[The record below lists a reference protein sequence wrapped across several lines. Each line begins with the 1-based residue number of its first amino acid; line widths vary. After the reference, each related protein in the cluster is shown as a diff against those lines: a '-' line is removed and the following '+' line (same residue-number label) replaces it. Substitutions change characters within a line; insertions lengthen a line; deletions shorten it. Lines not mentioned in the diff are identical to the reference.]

1 MTYVNFRGLP
11 KLNAPGVWIGGIPSH
26 VYSWVVE
33 NIEEPDWDFRN
44 EMFLGII
51 LNDEDATIIKLKF
64 AL

>member
-26 VYSWVVE
+26 VYNWVVE
-33 NIEEPDWDFRN
+33 NIEEPDWDFRS
-44 EMFLGII
+44 EMFLGIT
-51 LNDEDATIIKLKF
+51 LNDEDATILKLKF

>member
-1 MTYVNFRGLP
+1 MTYINFRGLP

-26 VYSWVVE
+26 VYNWVVE
-33 NIEEPDWDFRN
+33 NIEDPDWDFRN

-51 LNDEDATIIKLKF
+51 LNDEDATILKLKF

>member
-26 VYSWVVE
+26 VYNWVVE
-33 NIEEPDWDFRN
+33 NIEDPDWDFRS
-44 EMFLGII
+44 EMFLGIT
-51 LNDEDATIIKLKF
+51 LNDEDATILKLKF

>member
-1 MTYVNFRGLP
+1 MTYINFRGLP

-26 VYSWVVE
+26 VYNWVVE

>member
-26 VYSWVVE
+26 VYNWVVE

>member
-26 VYSWVVE
+26 VYNWVVE

-44 EMFLGII
+44 GMFLGLI

>member
-26 VYSWVVE
+26 VYNWVVE
-33 NIEEPDWDFRN
+33 NIEDPDWDFRN

>member
-1 MTYVNFRGLP
+1 LP

-26 VYSWVVE
+26 VYNWVVE

-44 EMFLGII
+44 GMFLGLI

>member
-26 VYSWVVE
+26 VYNWVVE

-44 EMFLGII
+44 EMFLGLI

>member
-1 MTYVNFRGLP
+1 MTYINFRGLP

-26 VYSWVVE
+26 VYNWVVE

-44 EMFLGII
+44 GMFLGLI

>member
-1 MTYVNFRGLP
+1 MTYINFRGLP

-26 VYSWVVE
+26 VYNWVVE
-33 NIEEPDWDFRN
+33 NIEDPDWDFRN